1 MYAIYNMYV
10 IHVIHAIIKQNKK
23 FKSHYYKP
31 KTKQNKMK
39 EHNSISSWQTT
50 QKRNN
55 FKCL

>member
-1 MYAIYNMYV
+1 MLHMYV
-10 IHVIHAIIKQNKK
+10 IHVIHGIIKQNKN

-39 EHNSISSWQTT
+39 EHNSISSWQTI